1 MSAKAI
7 REYDGKHLLAY
18 WLPRLAY
25 PEDASPST
33 AATSPASVTA
43 ATTDAPAPSFLAPAR
58 MVHLAFDS
66 TLLACAEGEDSHAKE
81 TAFANHVAEVFQRAE
96 DANPWV
102 LTTRLVCKPDQ
113 LIKRRGKNGL
123 LGINLDWAGVK
134 EWIAKR
140 AGRDF
145 KLERTVGIL
154 DTFLV
159 EPLCVHPQDSE
170 YYVAINAVRE
180 GDWILFTHEGGV
192 DVGDVDAKAK
202 KILVEVNKP
211 FPSAQELEQT
221 LLVDVHSA
229 TQRATLVEFIT
240 RLYAVYSDLHFTYL
254 EINPLVVLEP
264 TDGSAPQVF
273 YLDLAAKLDQ
283 TAEFEAGKKWA
294 LARKNAYPSTGSGPS
309 WGPPIDFPAPFGR
322 TLTKEE
328 AYIAELDAKTGASLK
343 LTVLNASG
351 RIWTMVAGGGASV
364 VYADAIAALGY
375 ADELANYG
383 EYSGAPSESQTYE
396 YAKTILDLMTRGKP
410 HPDGKFL
417 FIGGG
422 IANFT
427 NVAATFK
434 GVVRALKDYQRALQ
448 NHNVKI
454 YVRRAGPN
462 YQEGLRIMRSLGETL
477 GVEMKVYGPEMHVT
491 GIVPL
496 ALKKGTKEP
505 SADHSASGSS
515 GSLLDIAT
523 PTPPPSVTAGA
534 SATVNAIT
542 NIIKKIVATPAKLV
556 NGSAA
561 SGSPVPFSST
571 TRSFVYGMQPRA
583 VQGMLDFDFMCKR
596 DKPSVAC
603 MIYPFGGHHVQKFYW
618 GTKETLL
625 PVYTSVAEAVE
636 KFPDVDVVVNFASS
650 RSVFGSTRELMS
662 FPQIRTIAII
672 AEGVPEKRARQ
683 LLWEAHEKNILI
695 IGPATVGGI
704 KPGCFKI
711 GNTGGM
717 MDNIVS
723 SKLYRAGSVAY
734 VSKSGGMSNELNNI
748 ISRSTDGVYEGVA
761 IGGDRYPGSTFI
773 DHMLRYERDPGVKI
787 LVLLGE
793 VGGVEEYLI
802 ANAVKEGR
810 ITKPVVAW
818 CIGTCAKMFTTDVQF
833 GHAGSFANSDL
844 ETAEAKNRAL
854 REAGVIVP
862 ETFEDMPEVLHQ
874 VYTELLNSKVISA
887 FVEPPAPKIPIDYA
901 WAQEL
906 GLIRKPASFISTI
919 CDDRGQELLY
929 AGMAISEVFKEDIGI
944 GGVLSLLWFKR
955 RLPSYAAKFIEMVLM
970 LTADHGPAVSGA
982 HNTIVTARA
991 GKDLISSLVAGLLT
1005 IGDRFGGALDGAAR
1019 DFSNAYDQGLT
1030 PQEFVDTMRKQNRLI
1045 LGIGHKIKSRTNP
1058 DLRVSIVKEFVLKN
1072 FPNADILKYAIEV
1085 EKVTTSKKDNLIL
1098 NVDGA
1103 VGVAFVDLLR
1113 GCGAF
1118 NREEAEEYIKIGTLN
1133 GLFVLGRS
1141 IGFIGHYL
1149 DQKRLKQGLYRHP
1162 WDDISYL
1169 TPEQSGED
1177 EKAPGTSGRTLAEGS
1192 VVAEKGAGPTVA

>member
-1 MSAKAI
+1 MSAKPI

-18 WLPRLAY
+18 WLPRLTHPDTIDAAST
-25 PEDASPST
+25 PAPPTQSAPQQQSASPTAST
-33 AATSPASVTA
+33 NALDAATSP
-43 ATTDAPAPSFLAPAR
+43 SFLSDATR
-58 MVHLAFDS
+58 MVHLPFDM
-66 TLLACAEGEDSHAKE
+66 TLINKPEFASHVDRVFADAEKE
-81 TAFANHVAEVFQRAE
+81 H
-96 DANPWV
+96 PWV
-102 LTTRLVCKPDQ
+102 KTEKLVCKPDQ

-123 LGINLDWAGVK
+123 LGINLDWAAVK
-134 EWIAKR
+134 DWIRQR
-140 AGRDF
+140 AGKIF
-145 KLERTVGIL
+145 KLEKTGGL
-154 DTFLV
+154 LHTFLV
-159 EPLCVHPQDSE
+159 EPLCVHPQESE
-170 YYVAINAVRE
+170 YYVAINSVRE

-192 DVGDVDAKAK
+192 DVGDVDTKAK
-202 KILVEVNKP
+202 KILVGVNQP
-211 FPSAQELEQT
+211 FPTSDQLVSA
-221 LLVDVHSA
+221 LLPDVKSES
-229 TQRATLVEFIT
+229 QRATLVEFIT
-240 RLYAVYSDLHFTYL
+240 RLYAVYSDLQFTYL
-254 EINPLVVLEP
+254 EINPLVVLDNGP
-264 TDGSAPQVF
+264 GGKSQVF

-283 TAEFEAGKKWA
+283 TAEFECGKKWSI
-294 LARKNAYPSTGSGPS
+294 ARKAAYSNSGS
-309 WGPPIDFPAPFGR
+309 WGPAIEFPAPFGR
-322 TLTKEE
+322 ELTKEE
-328 AYIAELDAKTGASLK
+328 AYIADLDAKTGASLK
-343 LTVLNASG
+343 LTVLNATG

-364 VYADAIAALGY
+364 VYSDAIAALGY
-375 ADELANYG
+375 AHELANYG

-396 YAKTILDLMTRGKP
+396 YAKTILDLMTRGAP
-410 HPDGKFL
+410 HPEGKFL

-434 GVVRALKDYQRALQ
+434 GIIRALKEYQRALQ
-448 NHNVKI
+448 THKVKI

-462 YQEGLRIMRSLGETL
+462 YQEGLRLIRNLSESLAL
-477 GVEMKVYGPEMHVT
+477 DISVYGPEMHVT

-496 ALKKGTKEP
+496 ALK
-505 SADHSASGSS
+505 
-515 GSLLDIAT
+515 
-523 PTPPPSVTAGA
+523 
-534 SATVNAIT
+534 
-542 NIIKKIVATPAKLV
+542 
-556 NGSAA
+556 GSAA
-561 SGSPVPFSST
+561 PAASSADQGSSLLEMSQPSEPVATSRVGGMAGAAAPANGAVGAPATNGVHPTKTAQLPKSVVPFT
-571 TRSFVYGMQPRA
+571 AATRSFIYGMQPRA
-583 VQGMLDFDFMCKR
+583 VQGMLDFDFMCNR
-596 DKPSVAC
+596 SEPSVAC

-618 GTKETLL
+618 GTKEMLI
-625 PVYTSVAEAVE
+625 PVYTTIAEAVE
-636 KFPDVDVVVNFASS
+636 RNPDVDVVVNFASC
-650 RSVFGSTRELMS
+650 RSVFESTRELMT
-662 FPQIRTIAII
+662 FTQLKTIAII

-683 LLWEAHEKNILI
+683 LLHEAQEKKVLI
-695 IGPATVGGI
+695 VGPATVGGI

-723 SKLYRAGSVAY
+723 SKLYRPGSVAY

-773 DHMLRYERDPGVKI
+773 DHMLRYEKDPNAKI

-793 VGGVEEYLI
+793 VGGVEEYHL
-802 ANAVKEGR
+802 ARAVADGT

-844 ETAEAKNRAL
+844 ETAEAKNSHLAK
-854 REAGVIVP
+854 AGVIVP
-862 ETFEDMPEVLHQ
+862 PTFEDLPETLAK
-874 VYTELLNSKVISA
+874 VYQSLVQKGTIVPRA
-887 FVEPPAPKIPIDYA
+887 EPPAPKIPIDYS

-955 RLPSYAAKFIEMVLM
+955 RLPSWAGKFIEMVLM

-1019 DFSNAYDQGLT
+1019 DFSTAYDANQS
-1030 PQEFVDTMRKQNRLI
+1030 PSEFVSSKRKAHQLI

-1058 DLRVSIVKEFVLKN
+1058 DLRVEIVKNYVLQN
-1072 FPNADILKYAIEV
+1072 FPSCETFKYALEV
-1085 EKVTTSKKDNLIL
+1085 EKITTSKKDNLIL

-1113 GCGAF
+1113 SSGAF
-1118 NREEAEEYIKIGTLN
+1118 SREEAEEYIAIGTLN

-1169 TPEQSGED
+1169 MENGGETG
-1177 EKAPGTSGRTLAEGS
+1177 ERTLAEGR
-1192 VVAEKGAGPTVA
+1192 VVVEKGTERG